1 MNETVK
7 VYNEEL
13 VLVSTKTD
21 TVQTT
26 LVSVDNQRNQ
36 EFNSLQTQIGSTISS
51 ELTTLDSKLNSMSTS
66 IASDFNGVST
76 DLNGISDDISN
87 KIDDHAALTA
97 AKLTNIEEL
106 LSEGVGPYTCG
117 GTGGWRR
124 AVYLDMT
131 DLTTNCPSGWALTK
145 RTCGRST
152 DGQGTCDSA
161 YFPVIGGGY
170 SAVCGMIKAYAFEVP
185 LGFFGYYYGSA
196 PQMDQ
201 CYFNGVAV
209 MHGNP
214 RQHIWTFAAG
224 RVENLATNGGCPC
237 DQGTSSN
244 VGSDYFCEAGLTY
257 TTSAEYQLLRYT
269 IHADDPLWD
278 GQGCS
283 PSSTCCTYNN
293 PPYFTKDLPGSFTD
307 NIELRICNFN
317 GKDMQD
323 IAVERIELYVK

>member
-1 MNETVK
+1 MVLALKPNMDDIENRLTRLKLNVGQLNQDMHQQKEDIRSLNETVK

-170 SAVCGMIKAYAFEVP
+170 SAVCGMIKAYICIR
-185 LGFFGYYYGSA
+185 SA
-196 PQMDQ
+196 SWFLWVLLWFSP
-201 CYFNGVAV
+201 
-209 MHGNP
+209 
-214 RQHIWTFAAG
+214 
-224 RVENLATNGGCPC
+224 TNGSVLLQWSGRDARKPSTAHL
-237 DQGTSSN
+237 D
-244 VGSDYFCEAGLTY
+244 FCCRKSREFGHKRRL
-257 TTSAEYQLLRYT
+257 SL
-269 IHADDPLWD
+269 
-278 GQGCS
+278 
-283 PSSTCCTYNN
+283 
-293 PPYFTKDLPGSFTD
+293 
-307 NIELRICNFN
+307 
-317 GKDMQD
+317 
-323 IAVERIELYVK
+323 